1 VSKKAIWG
9 IDREALELILGASR
23 LSHPWEFAAV
33 LRARESV
40 IREVLFLPGT
50 LALNQSA
57 VLRLHM
63 LPIDP
68 SACGTVHS
76 HPSGSA
82 SPSQEDLM
90 LFTKYG
96 RVHIIVAEPFDEH
109 SWRAYDYRGN
119 ELKLEVTELK
129 KQVSKG

>member
-1 VSKKAIWG
+1 MEISG
-9 IDREALELILGASR
+9 IEREALEFILGVSR
-23 LSHPWEFAAV
+23 SRYPQEFAGV
-33 LRARESV
+33 LRAKNGV
-40 IREVLFLPGT
+40 ITEVLWPPETVSSGR
-50 LALNQSA
+50 SA
-57 VLRLHM
+57 VMKLHM

-90 LFTKYG
+90 LFAKYG

-109 SWRAYDYRGN
+109 SWRAYNHRGN
-119 ELKLEVTELK
+119 EINLKIVE
-129 KQVSKG
+129 